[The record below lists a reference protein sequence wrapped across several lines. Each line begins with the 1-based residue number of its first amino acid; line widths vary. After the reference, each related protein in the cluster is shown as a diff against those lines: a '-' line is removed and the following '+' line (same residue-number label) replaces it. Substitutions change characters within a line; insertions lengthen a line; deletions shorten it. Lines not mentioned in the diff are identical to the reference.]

1 MAVADFRAHVAY
13 PCILL
18 ESRAFCSQEYHHDCI
33 RWFGAR
39 HPQQAIFRLY
49 IPNHLVA
56 NLACLLVG
64 FVLLV
69 CLPTQVNFVPFPKT
83 YVSIVGG
90 IGGTA
95 SYFAGY
101 KLQAV
106 EFGFSVGATL
116 TILFVEWC
124 AMMLL
129 ILKVYGNE
137 KLEEKLET
145 EADQ

>member
-69 CLPTQVNFVPFPKT
+69 CLPTQVNFVPFPKNLRINSRR
-83 YVSIVGG
+83 YRRDSELLCW
-90 IGGTA
+90 
-95 SYFAGY
+95 
-101 KLQAV
+101 LQTP
-106 EFGFSVGATL
+106 SR
-116 TILFVEWC
+116 
-124 AMMLL
+124 
-129 ILKVYGNE
+129 
-137 KLEEKLET
+137 
-145 EADQ
+145 